1 MQRLARLTDRR
12 SGGFAPNRDFH
23 HALCAPCGN
32 GLIMRTLDSVWTHR
46 AAEGLFAYQTLPAG
60 AVERLAAEH
69 DGDRRRRSPTAD
81 AARVRAL
88 VHDHVRAAGSDA
100 LERLPG
106 HHDHEAEEI
115 S

>member
-1 MQRLARLTDRR
+1 MHAIVAAALRQRILVIIL
-12 SGGFAPNRDFH
+12 GG
-23 HALCAPCGN
+23 
-32 GLIMRTLDSVWTHR
+32 TLMI
-46 AAEGLFAYQTLPAG
+46 AGLFAYQTLAAG

-69 DGDRRRRSPTAD
+69 AAIARAFAAADG
-81 AARVRAL
+81 ARVRAL

-106 HHDHEAEEI
+106 HQDHQAEEI

>member
-1 MQRLARLTDRR
+1 
-12 SGGFAPNRDFH
+12 
-23 HALCAPCGN
+23 
-32 GLIMRTLDSVWTHR
+32 MRTLDSVWTHR
-46 AAEGLFAYQTLPAG
+46 AAEGLFAYQTLPPG

-69 DGDRRRRSPTAD
+69 AAIADAFAEAD

-106 HHDHEAEEI
+106 HEDHQAEEM

>member
-1 MQRLARLTDRR
+1 
-12 SGGFAPNRDFH
+12 
-23 HALCAPCGN
+23 
-32 GLIMRTLDSVWTHR
+32 MRTLDSVWTHR

-69 DGDRRRRSPTAD
+69 

-88 VHDHVRAAGSDA
+88 VHDHVRAAGTDA

-106 HHDHEAEEI
+106 AGDTHAEEI